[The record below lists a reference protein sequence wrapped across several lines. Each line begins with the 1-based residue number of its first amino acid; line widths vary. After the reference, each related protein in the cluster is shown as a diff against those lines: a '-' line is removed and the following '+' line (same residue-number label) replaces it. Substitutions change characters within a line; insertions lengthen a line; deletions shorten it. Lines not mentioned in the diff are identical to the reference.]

1 MYYLDEY
8 LISQVNADLKL
19 TLKKEHEVECLRTT
33 LDFKNSVLL
42 IYFVYR
48 FLHGEEIV
56 IWKRIIP

>member
-8 LISQVNADLKL
+8 LISQANADLKL

-56 IWKRIIP
+56 I